1 MHLPLASY
9 RIQFN
14 PLFKFE
20 NARSILSY
28 LKSLG
33 ISDIYASPVFKACKA
48 STPGY
53 DIVDANQLNPE
64 LGTEDDFDDLI
75 RQAKE
80 NGISWIQ
87 DIVPNHM
94 AFSGENQI
102 LIDVLEKGKASPFYD
117 FFDIDW
123 DHPYESMRGRLLAPF
138 LGKFYAEA
146 LESQELQLSY
156 EEKGLGVNYYSHW
169 FALHIPTYTKIF
181 THDRAV
187 LKEKLGSD
195 HADILRLDELLLNLK
210 GSDAEDKGNISEKL
224 SLAKEGLWQ
233 LYSRNS
239 EIKNLVDETIRIF
252 NGRSGDAQ
260 SFNLLDDVLSDQM
273 FRLSFWKVAAEE
285 INYRRF
291 FNINELI
298 CLRIEDEK
306 VFKYMNRYL
315 FKLIDEGKISGVRVD
330 HIDGLYDPMQFLRRL
345 RSKAPQAY
353 IIVEKILTGKEKL
366 FSLWPV
372 QGTTGYD
379 FLNYTNGLFCL
390 RKNQRKFNR
399 IYTKFSGIKT
409 SYDELLCQKKRLI
422 IGKHMA
428 GNIDNLALFIKKASS
443 GSRYGTDITLYGLK
457 RALVEILSLFSVY
470 RTYLSADHFR
480 LADKESIIN
489 AIQKAKFISPGLF
502 YELNFIEKFL
512 LLESEHVYHE
522 AGKEKLLEFV
532 MRFQQVSGPLMA
544 KGVEDTIFY
553 VYNRLLSLNEVGG
566 SPDKFGAFIS
576 EFHNYNKEKAKLW
589 PHSLNTLNTH
599 DTKRSDDVRARLNV
613 LSEMPNLWEQN
624 IKQWHKIDKK
634 HKRLVNS
641 SPAPDKNDE
650 YFLYQTLVGALP
662 FNGQDYGSFLE
673 RMENYLIKAVRE
685 AKVHTAW
692 LKPDVE
698 YEKAYLDFMR
708 KILDFPNPGP
718 FLERFIPFQR
728 KVAYFG
734 MFNSLAQTLL
744 KITAPGVPDFYQ
756 GSEFW
761 NLSLVDPDNRREV
774 DFLKRRQALEYM
786 KAKEKENLPELLKD
800 LMGAKEDGRIKL
812 FLIYRALRSR
822 KAYRELFQC
831 GSYQGLD
838 AGGKYKE
845 NVIAFARRH
854 NDQWAVIVVPRFL
867 SLFIK
872 EGESPLGQVWADTY
886 ISLPDETEFKCEN
899 SITGENIS
907 GNRTLLL
914 SSIMKSFPVALLIN
928 NQETEDEKKG

>member
-28 LKSLG
+28 LKCLG
-33 ISDIYASPVFKACKA
+33 ISDIYASPIFKACKA
-48 STPGY
+48 STHGY
-53 DIVDANQLNPE
+53 DIVDPNQLNPE
-64 LGTEDDFDDLI
+64 LGSEDDFDDLI

-102 LIDVLEKGKASPFYD
+102 LIDVLEKGKVSPFYN
-117 FFDIDW
+117 FFDINW

-146 LESQELQLSY
+146 LESRELQLSY

-169 FALHIPTYTKIF
+169 FALHIRTYAKIF
-181 THDRAV
+181 THNLTA
-187 LKEKLGSD
+187 LKEKLSGT

-210 GSDAEDKGNISEKL
+210 EFDAEDKDNTGEKL
-224 SLAKEGLWQ
+224 GLIKEGLWQ

-239 EIKNLVDETIRIF
+239 EIKNLVDENILIF
-252 NGRSGDAQ
+252 NGRKGDAQ
-260 SFNLLDDVLSDQM
+260 SFNLLDDLLCDQM

-298 CLRIEDEK
+298 CLRIEDEEVFEYMNSF
-306 VFKYMNRYL
+306 VFKL
-315 FKLIDEGKISGVRVD
+315 VDADKISGLRID

-345 RSKAPQAY
+345 RSKAPHAY
-353 IIVEKILTGKEKL
+353 VVVEKILAGKEKL

-399 IYTKFSGIKT
+399 IYAKFSGMKT
-409 SYDELLCQKKRLI
+409 SYEELLSQKKRLI

-428 GNIDNLALFIKKASS
+428 GNIDNLALFIKRASS

-457 RALVEILSLFSVY
+457 RALVEILSLFPVY

-480 LADKESIIN
+480 PADKESIIN
-489 AIQKAKFISPGLF
+489 AIQRAKFVSPGLF

-512 LLESEHVYHE
+512 LLETEHVYHE
-522 AGKEKLLEFV
+522 VGKEKLLEFV

-544 KGVEDTIFY
+544 KGTEDTIFY

-566 SPDKFGAFIS
+566 SPDKFGVFIS
-576 EFHNYNKEKAKLW
+576 DFHNYNKHKAKLW

-599 DTKRSDDVRARLNV
+599 DTKRSDDIRARLNI

-624 IKQWHKIDKK
+624 IKQWHKINKK
-634 HKRLVNS
+634 HKSPVNS
-641 SPAPDKNDE
+641 SLAPDKNDE

-662 FNGQDYGSFLE
+662 FKGEEYGSFLVRVE
-673 RMENYLIKAVRE
+673 KYLIKAVRE

-692 LKPDVE
+692 LKPDTE

-708 KILDFPNPGP
+708 KILDFSHPGP
-718 FLERFIPFQR
+718 FLEKFIPFQR

-774 DFLKRRQALEYM
+774 DFSSRLRALEEIR
-786 KAKEKENLPELLKD
+786 AKEKENLPQLLKE
-800 LMGAKEDGRIKL
+800 LMESKEDGRIKL
-812 FLIYRALRSR
+812 FLIYRALRLR
-822 KAYRELFQC
+822 KAYRELFQN
-831 GSYQGLD
+831 GGYQGLD
-838 AGGKYKE
+838 VGGKYKE

-854 NDQWAVIVVPRFL
+854 NDQWAITVVPRFL
-867 SLFIK
+867 SLFIR
-872 EGESPLGQVWADTY
+872 EGESPLGQVWEDTY
-886 ISLPDETEFKCEN
+886 ISLPDETDFSCKN

-907 GNRTLLL
+907 GNRASLL
-914 SSIMKSFPVALLIN
+914 SSILKSFPVALLIN
-928 NQETEDEKKG
+928 NQEIGNEK

>member
-1 MHLPLASY
+1 MRLPQASY

-20 NARSILSY
+20 KAGSILPY

-33 ISDIYASPVFKACKA
+33 ISDIYASPVFRARKS
-48 STPGY
+48 STHGY
-53 DIVDANQLNPE
+53 DIIDPNQLNPQ
-64 LGTEDDFDDLI
+64 LGTENDFDDLI
-75 RQAKE
+75 SQAKE
-80 NGISWIQ
+80 NGIFWIQ

-94 AFSGENQI
+94 SFSGENKI
-102 LIDVLEKGKASPFYD
+102 LIDVMEKGRMSPFYT

-123 DHPYESMRGRLLAPF
+123 DHPYESMRCRLLAPF

-146 LESQELQLSY
+146 LESRELQLSY
-156 EEKGLGVNYYSHW
+156 EEKGLGVKYYSHW
-169 FALHIPTYTKIF
+169 FALYIPTYARIF
-181 THDRAV
+181 SHNLDA
-187 LKEKLGSD
+187 LKEKLGGG
-195 HADILRLDELLLNLK
+195 HADMLRLDELLLHLK
-210 GSDAEDKGNISEKL
+210 ESDAEDKDDPYEKL
-224 SLAKEGLWQ
+224 GKAKEGLWQ
-233 LYSRNS
+233 LYCRNS
-239 EIKNLVDETIRIF
+239 EIKNLVDENIHIF
-252 NGRSGDAQ
+252 NGKNHDAQ
-260 SFNLLDDVLSDQM
+260 SFNLLDDLLSNQM

-306 VFKYMNRYL
+306 VFEYMHKYIL
-315 FKLIDEGKISGVRVD
+315 KLVDEGKISGLRID
-330 HIDGLYDPMQFLRRL
+330 HIDGLYDPMQYLRRL
-345 RSKAPQAY
+345 RSKAPKAY
-353 IIVEKILTGKEKL
+353 IIVEKILIEKEKL
-366 FSLWPV
+366 FNLWPV

-379 FLNYTNGLFCL
+379 FLNYTNGIFCL

-399 IYTKFSGIKT
+399 IYAKFSGLKI

-428 GNIDNLALFIKKASS
+428 GDIDNLALFIKKASS
-443 GSRYGTDITLYGLK
+443 KSRYGTDITLYGLK

-470 RTYLSADHFR
+470 RTYLNAENFR

-489 AIQKAKFISPGLF
+489 AIQRAKLISPGLF

-512 LLESEHVYHE
+512 LLESVHVYHE
-522 AGKEKLLEFV
+522 AEKEKLLEFV

-544 KGVEDTIFY
+544 KGVEDTVFY

-566 SPDKFGAFIS
+566 SPDKFGAFIR
-576 EFHNYNKEKAKLW
+576 EFHHYNNHKAKLW

-599 DTKRSDDVRARLNV
+599 DTKRSDDIRARLNV
-613 LSEMPNLWEQN
+613 LSEMPNLWEEN
-624 IKQWHKIDKK
+624 IKQWHKTNKK
-634 HKRLVNS
+634 HKTPVKS

-662 FNGQDYGSFLE
+662 FNGQDYGSFLLRLE
-673 RMENYLIKAVRE
+673 GYLIKAVRE

-692 LKPDVE
+692 VKPDSV

-708 KILDFPNPGP
+708 KIMDFSNPEH
-718 FLERFIPFQR
+718 FLEKFIPFQR

-734 MFNSLAQTLL
+734 IFNSLAQTLI

-774 DFLKRRQALEYM
+774 DFLTRCQALAYIE
-786 KAKEKENLPELLKD
+786 AKERESLPQLVKE
-800 LMGAKEDGRIKL
+800 LMESKEDGRIKL

-822 KAYRELFQC
+822 TAHKELFQA

-838 AGGKYKE
+838 SGGKYKE
-845 NVIAFARRH
+845 NIIAFARQY
-854 NDQWAVIVVPRFL
+854 NDQWAITVVPRFL

-872 EGESPLGQVWADTY
+872 EGDSPLGEAWDDTY
-886 ISLPDETEFKCEN
+886 ISLPENTGFNFTN

-914 SSIMKSFPVALLIN
+914 NSIMKSFPGALLIS
-928 NQETEDEKKG
+928 D